1 MNRMTLRTISLAI
14 FLSIV
19 TTLALAK
26 PNVILIVCDDLNTD
40 IEGFGGHP
48 QSQTP
53 NITRLMDS
61 GDFFN
66 SGKKMIGGIW
76 EFKIP

>member
-1 MNRMTLRTISLAI
+1 MTLRTISLTI
-14 FLSIV
+14 FLTIG

-48 QSQTP
+48 QSADTQYFTP
-53 NITRLMDS
+53 H
-61 GDFFN
+61 G
-66 SGKKMIGGIW
+66 
-76 EFKIP
+76 